1 VKFIPPACDPD
12 CLLTFAHVSHAFRSF
27 TNEQWAELVG
37 SGVFDDFLGLIPAPS
52 LPIRFLRVLMSISK
66 N

>member
-1 VKFIPPACDPD
+1 VKFIPPICEPD
-12 CLLTFAHVSHAFRSF
+12 CLLTFAHVTDAFQSF
-27 TNEQWAELVG
+27 TNEQRAELVG

-52 LPIRFLRVLMSISK
+52 LPIRFLRVLMSITK